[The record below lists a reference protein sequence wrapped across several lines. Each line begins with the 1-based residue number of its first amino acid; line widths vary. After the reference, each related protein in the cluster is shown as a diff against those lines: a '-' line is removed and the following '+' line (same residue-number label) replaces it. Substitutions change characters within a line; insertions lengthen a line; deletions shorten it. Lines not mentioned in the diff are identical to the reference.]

1 MIGNEHLIDAH
12 PAQPDNH
19 ARGILLA
26 SMMAIAGIFLVFA
39 AFVLAIVYRDPKA
52 LTLLIPAALALLV
65 GLTLRRKGKLG
76 LWIMYLWLA
85 KEVYSFVFVV
95 GHALAS
101 RSPNA
106 GYPLILG
113 VLWLAFWATIVE
125 YFHSRRREFTTW
137 LGDVAHTNSY
147 SPERQ
152 D

>member
-1 MIGNEHLIDAH
+1 MIANEHLFDAH
-12 PAQPDNH
+12 SAQPDNY

-26 SMMAIAGIFLVFA
+26 SMMAIVGIFLVFA
-39 AFVLAIVYRDPKA
+39 AVALAILDREPKA

-65 GLTLRRKGKLG
+65 GLTLRGKGKLG

-85 KEVYSFVFVV
+85 QEVCSFLFAV

-125 YFHSRRREFTTW
+125 YFHNRRREFKTW
-137 LGDVAHTNSY
+137 LGEFNTPNSY
-147 SPERQ
+147 SSVR
-152 D
+152 